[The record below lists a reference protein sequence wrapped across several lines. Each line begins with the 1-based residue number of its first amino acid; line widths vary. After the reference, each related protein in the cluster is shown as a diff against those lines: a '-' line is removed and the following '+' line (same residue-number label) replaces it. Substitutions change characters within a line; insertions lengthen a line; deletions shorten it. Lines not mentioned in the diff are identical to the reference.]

1 MITHRETRSSSGSSG
16 GGGGGGGG
24 GPGVS
29 LADVALLRRHTDILN
44 TARQFTRE

>member
-1 MITHRETRSSSGSSG
+1 MITHRETRSSSGSS
-16 GGGGGGGG
+16 GGGGGG